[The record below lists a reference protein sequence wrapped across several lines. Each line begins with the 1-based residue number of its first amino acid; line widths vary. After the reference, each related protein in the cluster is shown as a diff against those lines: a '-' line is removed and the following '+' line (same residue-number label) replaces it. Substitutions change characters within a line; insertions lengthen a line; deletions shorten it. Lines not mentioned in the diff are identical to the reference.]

1 MVKVKK
7 SISHYLKNSS
17 DVNRAIAVALFWFL
31 ITFPGRAGLDT
42 VYAIQMMRDGQTTNW
57 WTAWYFR
64 VLQVLT
70 LNGRVIWLFSL
81 VGVLILTLSFLYF
94 VKSIPIS
101 KKTRNFAFYGTVFS
115 PIFGV
120 FGVTVQHDVLQT
132 SGLLI
137 LIALEIRQSRNLETT
152 NGAKI
157 VLYSISFLLM
167 ATSHAAVIA
176 VTFAVLVL
184 LTRYRKIG
192 MALLL
197 ALGFS
202 LFTVV
207 SAAGI
212 DSSQMKYGKFDSVL
226 LDLKCIAQHPYARI
240 TPSQWAFLETM
251 LPRESWERPQSCS
264 SLSHMPFKEKFTYEN
279 VGLNQPF
286 IKTYLMISLQNPSIW
301 AQSHIVRTVIAL
313 PPPFFRS
320 PENMVDL
327 DYSKP
332 VGQGT
337 NWALQKGNNIVI
349 HPSIDDPSLK
359 KEIPVLHQLDFLVVQ
374 SLSFLIN
381 QASWFWGWAGLWL
394 WPSMFLLFF
403 TASLGRKKFI
413 DFITC
418 SYPILSLHLFYIA
431 FGWGPTS
438 RHLQITIIV
447 GLFSSLLLLK
457 MVILYGIKMYRI
469 SSVD

>member
-1 MVKVKK
+1 VAVRN
-7 SISHYLKNSS
+7 SVRHYIKNSS
-17 DVNRAIAVALFWFL
+17 DVSRAIAVALFWFF
-31 ITFPGRAGLDT
+31 ITFPGRAGFDT
-42 VYAIQMMRDGQTTNW
+42 VYAIQLMRDGQTTNW

-64 VLQVLT
+64 ILQVLT
-70 LNGRVIWLFSL
+70 LNGRVIWIFSL
-81 VGVLILTLSFLYF
+81 VGILILTLSFLYF

-101 KKTRNFAFYGTVFS
+101 NKTRNFAFYGTVFS

-137 LIALEIRQSRNLETT
+137 LIALEIRQSRNFETT
-152 NGAKI
+152 SGEKM
-157 VLYSISFLLM
+157 VLYSMSFLLM

-176 VTFAVLVL
+176 VTLAVLVL
-184 LTRYRKIG
+184 LIRYRKVG

-197 ALGFS
+197 SLGFS

-212 DSSQMKYGKFDSVL
+212 DSSWMKYGKFDSVL
-226 LDLKCIAQHPYARI
+226 LDLKCIAQHPHARI
-240 TPSQWAFLETM
+240 TPSQAAFLETM
-251 LPRESWERPQSCS
+251 LPRERWETPQSCS
-264 SLSHMPFKEKFTYEN
+264 SLSDMPFKEELSYEN
-279 VGLNQPF
+279 VGLHESF
-286 IKTYLMISLQNPSIW
+286 IKTYLMISLQNPSLW

-332 VGQGT
+332 VGEGT

-359 KEIPVLHQLDFLVVQ
+359 VEIPVLHQLDFLLVQ

-394 WPSMFLLFF
+394 WPSMLLLFF
-403 TASLGRKKFI
+403 TASLGRKTFI

-418 SYPILSLHLFYIA
+418 SYPILSLHLFYVA
-431 FGWGPTS
+431 FGWGPTP

-447 GLFSSLLLLK
+447 GIFASLLLVK
-457 MVILYGIKMYRI
+457 MVILKGIKMYRN
-469 SSVD
+469 SSLD